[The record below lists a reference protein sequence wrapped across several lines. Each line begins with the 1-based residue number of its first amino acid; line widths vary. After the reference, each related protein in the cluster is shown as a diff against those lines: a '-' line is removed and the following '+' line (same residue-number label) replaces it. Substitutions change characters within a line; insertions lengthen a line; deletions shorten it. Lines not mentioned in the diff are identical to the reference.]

1 MISSMQLGPGPR
13 RSLIL
18 FPTNPNGFV
27 FSNDEQAPRIRLS
40 ASHDS
45 HPCGRQIGFVLSR
58 AVYPRSGSFRKHRI
72 LPLLLTQMAS
82 FFHQPRFSPSEETLH
97 YRLPSDPLVRIEKLA
112 KVYRS
117 GDKDLVIFRDL
128 ALDVEPGEQVAI
140 IGESGAGKSTLLHLI
155 SGLDTPTEGAIYY
168 KHKNITDLPEPER
181 SEFRNR
187 EIGYVW
193 QLHHLLSEFTAM
205 ENVSM
210 PLRIRGVS
218 ASKATAD
225 AMASLEEVGLT
236 NRADHRA
243 GELSGGEQQR
253 IAIARSLA
261 ANPSLLL
268 ADEPTGNLD
277 ERTGELIFD
286 LLADLRRRRNLTTIL
301 VTHNLQ
307 FARRCDRVLKLEGG
321 ALHSV

>member
-1 MISSMQLGPGPR
+1 MIAETQLKSAARHSLLPR
-13 RSLIL
+13 PSNKNGFVFSKAVRAGVGFVPQKAEPCRYRS
-18 FPTNPNGFV
+18 PNGFV
-27 FSNDEQAPRIRLS
+27 FSPAP
-40 ASHDS
+40 
-45 HPCGRQIGFVLSR
+45 
-58 AVYPRSGSFRKHRI
+58 
-72 LPLLLTQMAS
+72 
-82 FFHQPRFSPSEETLH
+82 ETLH
-97 YRLPSDPLVRIEKLA
+97 YRLLPEPQLHIEKLVRIENLA

-117 GDKDLVIFRDL
+117 GDNDLVIFRDL

-155 SGLDTPTEGAIYY
+155 SGLDTPSEGAIYY
-168 KHKNITDLPEPER
+168 KDKNITRLPEPER

-193 QLHHLLSEFTAM
+193 QLHHLLPEFTAM

-218 ASKATAD
+218 ASRATAA

-253 IAIARSLA
+253 IAIARALA
-261 ANPSLLL
+261 GDPSLLL

-286 LLADLRRRRNLTTIL
+286 LLNDLRRRRNLTSIL

-321 ALHSV
+321 ALHSA

>member
-1 MISSMQLGPGPR
+1 
-13 RSLIL
+13 
-18 FPTNPNGFV
+18 
-27 FSNDEQAPRIRLS
+27 
-40 ASHDS
+40 
-45 HPCGRQIGFVLSR
+45 
-58 AVYPRSGSFRKHRI
+58 
-72 LPLLLTQMAS
+72 LT
-82 FFHQPRFSPSEETLH
+82 
-97 YRLPSDPLVRIEKLA
+97 SDPLVRIEDLA

-117 GDKDLVIFRDL
+117 GDKELVIFRGL
-128 ALDVEPGEQVAI
+128 SLEVEPGEQVAI

-193 QLHHLLSEFTAM
+193 QLHHLLPEFSAM

-210 PLRIRGVS
+210 PLRIRGAS
-218 ASKATAD
+218 AAGASAKALAGLD
-225 AMASLEEVGLT
+225 EVGLV
-236 NRADHRA
+236 NRAEHRA

-253 IAIARSLA
+253 IAIARALA
-261 ANPSLLL
+261 ADPSLLL

-277 ERTGELIFD
+277 ERTGEMISD
-286 LLADLRRRRNLTTIL
+286 LLGDLRKRRNLTSIL

-307 FARRCDRVLKLEGG
+307 FARQCDRVLKLVGG
-321 ALHSV
+321 ALCSA

>member
-1 MISSMQLGPGPR
+1 MIAVSSPR
-13 RSLIL
+13 SRQSGRLLTPCPSNKNGFVFSDGHASLRSRRIGFVLSSAE
-18 FPTNPNGFV
+18 TSAARGPNGFV
-27 FSNDEQAPRIRLS
+27 FSSAP
-40 ASHDS
+40 
-45 HPCGRQIGFVLSR
+45 
-58 AVYPRSGSFRKHRI
+58 
-72 LPLLLTQMAS
+72 
-82 FFHQPRFSPSEETLH
+82 ETLH
-97 YRLPSDPLVRIEKLA
+97 YRLPPDPLVRIEKLA

-155 SGLDTPTEGAIYY
+155 SGLDTPTEGVIYY
-168 KHKNITDLPEPER
+168 KNKNITALPEPER

-193 QLHHLLSEFTAM
+193 QLHHLLPEFTAM

-210 PLRIRGVS
+210 PLRIRGLS
-218 ASKATAD
+218 AAKATAD
-225 AMASLEEVGLT
+225 ALTGLEEVGLT
-236 NRADHRA
+236 NRANHRA

-286 LLADLRRRRNLTTIL
+286 LLADLRRKRNLTAIL

-321 ALHSV
+321 ALRTA